1 MRSSL
6 LAVAFTASLAL
17 AACGSTPDAS
27 SGSSPSVPAS
37 TPPASSAAPE
47 AVPSAEP
54 LKVVTAFYPLTYLAE
69 QVGGDQITVTNLTP
83 PGGEPHDLEL
93 TPQQVAAIGEADLVL
108 YIEGFQ
114 PAVDE
119 AVAQQA
125 SSTALSMSANLTL
138 LEGEE
143 HEGEEH
149 EGEEHEGEDEGAHG
163 ATDPHVWLN
172 PLNMEA
178 MGTTVAD
185 RLSSIRADKQAMFS
199 ANAQALASTMSEL
212 DAAWAAGTEKCTSR
226 DLVTSHEAFGYLAKR
241 YGFTQVGISGLSPD
255 SEPSPAKIVEIADF
269 VRANNVKTIYYE
281 TLVDP
286 KIAETVASETGA
298 STAVLD
304 PLEGLAPGSTGN
316 YVTVMES
323 NLASVKAGNGCA

>member
-27 SGSSPSVPAS
+27 SGSSPSMPAS

-149 EGEEHEGEDEGAHG
+149 EGAHG

>member
-1 MRSSL
+1 M
-6 LAVAFTASLAL
+6 
-17 AACGSTPDAS
+17 
-27 SGSSPSVPAS
+27 PAS

-149 EGEEHEGEDEGAHG
+149 EGAHG

>member
-1 MRSSL
+1 M
-6 LAVAFTASLAL
+6 
-17 AACGSTPDAS
+17 
-27 SGSSPSVPAS
+27 PAS

-143 HEGEEH
+143 HEG
-149 EGEEHEGEDEGAHG
+149 AHG

-185 RLSSIRADKQAMFS
+185 RLSSIRADKQAVFS

>member
-27 SGSSPSVPAS
+27 SGSSPSMPAS

-149 EGEEHEGEDEGAHG
+149 EGAHG

-185 RLSSIRADKQAMFS
+185 RLSSIRADKQAVFS

>member
-1 MRSSL
+1 M
-6 LAVAFTASLAL
+6 
-17 AACGSTPDAS
+17 
-27 SGSSPSVPAS
+27 
-37 TPPASSAAPE
+37 
-47 AVPSAEP
+47 
-54 LKVVTAFYPLTYLAE
+54 
-69 QVGGDQITVTNLTP
+69 
-83 PGGEPHDLEL
+83 
-93 TPQQVAAIGEADLVL
+93 L

-149 EGEEHEGEDEGAHG
+149 EGEEHEGAHG